1 MVTHLIIIFDI
12 NKIFPMRQ
20 FCYLLWSF
28 VCVTRILAQDF
39 ITPELKSNGKPWT
52 TLQANDDNFQ
62 FVVITDR
69 TGGHRPGVFETGVAK
84 INLVQPEFVVSVGD
98 LIEGYT
104 EDRQVLDRE
113 WAEFEGFIEK
123 FEMPFFYVAGN
134 HDYTNPVMADLWKEK
149 FGVEYYHFVYK
160 NVLFLCLNSEDGATH
175 LVDPDL
181 SESQLEY
188 TRAALAQ
195 YPQVRWTMVFMH
207 QPLWSRES
215 AKNWLKLEE
224 TLSQRKHTV
233 FTGHQHQYTIFE
245 RNKSDYFTLATMG
258 GASGLRG
265 RNYGEFDH
273 FMWVTMT
280 DRGPYYANIML
291 DGIFDKSIY
300 NEQQLAK
307 APSYELLA
315 PIKQMPLF
323 TSTTGISTLDFE
335 VTNPDDLERKINID
349 FRDGEFMKTVQ
360 SKFQTTIGP
369 KEKTVFS
376 IPVVSKSNPQ
386 AKGQPIRS
394 RVEFIGEDF
403 VWSRNYRAVVN
414 PHLVVPSVSATIKLD
429 GDLKDW
435 RKINHFQGALQTS
448 DSLDATASFMITRT
462 ADALYISALVIDDEI
477 YPGWTKNAYEHDGFM
492 VSLDARPASQSVY
505 NPRSMAGLLKGEW
518 VFLIMQPTAN
528 TFGLAHTELLPMGIT
543 GAGKRTKGGYQLEIK
558 IPHSILDQ
566 FQGKS
571 WENIRLNFTLIDKD
585 DKQKPAIYNWVAD
598 WKDHNVGSGLV
609 FKE

>member
-1 MVTHLIIIFDI
+1 
-12 NKIFPMRQ
+12 MRKLCH
-20 FCYLLWSF
+20 FIMLLTSF
-28 VCVTRILAQDF
+28 STLVAQGF
-39 ITPELKSNGKPWT
+39 ITPEIKSNGRPWT
-52 TLQANDDNFQ
+52 SLQANDDNFQ
-62 FVVITDR
+62 FAVITDR

-84 INLVQPEFVVSVGD
+84 INLIQPEFVVSVGD

-104 EDRQVLDRE
+104 EDRKVLDRE
-113 WAEFEGFIEK
+113 WAEFEGFIKK

-134 HDYTNPVMADLWKEK
+134 HDFTNPVMAELWKEK

-181 SESQLEY
+181 SEDQLVY
-188 TRAALAQ
+188 ARAALAQ

-224 TLSQRKHTV
+224 TLAQRQHTV

-300 NEQQLAK
+300 TEQQLAK

-315 PIKQMPLF
+315 PIKQRPLF
-323 TSTTGISTLDFE
+323 SSSSGVSTLDFE
-335 VTNPDDLERKINID
+335 VTNPDDQERKINID

-360 SKFQTTIGP
+360 PKFQSTIGP
-369 KEKTVFS
+369 KEKRVFS
-376 IPVVSKSNPQ
+376 IPVISQGNPQ

-414 PHLVVPSVSATIKLD
+414 PHLVIPFTSTALKMD
-429 GDLKDW
+429 GDLKEW
-435 RKINHFQGALQTS
+435 KKINSLKGVLKAA
-448 DSLDATASFMITRT
+448 DSADASASFGITRT
-462 ADALYISALVIDDEI
+462 AEAVYISIEVIDDEI

-492 VSLDARPASQSVY
+492 VSLDARPAYQSVY
-505 NPRSMAGLLKGEW
+505 NYRDMAGLLKGEW
-518 VFLIMQPTAN
+518 MSLIMQPVAN
-528 TFGLAHTELLPMGIT
+528 TFSLAHSELLPAGIT
-543 GAGKRTKGGYQLEIK
+543 GNGKRTKAGYQMEIK
-558 IPHSILDQ
+558 IPHSLLDQ
-566 FQGKS
+566 NQGKS
-571 WENIRLNFTLIDKD
+571 WENVRLNLTLIDKD
-585 DKQKPAIYNWVAD
+585 DKQKPVLYHWVPD
-598 WKDHNVGSGLV
+598 WRDHNVGSGLV